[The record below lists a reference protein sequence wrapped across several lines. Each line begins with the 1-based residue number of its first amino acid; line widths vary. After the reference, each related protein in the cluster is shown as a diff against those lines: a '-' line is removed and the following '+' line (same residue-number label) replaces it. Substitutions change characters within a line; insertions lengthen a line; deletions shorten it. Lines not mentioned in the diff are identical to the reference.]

1 MADLVYTPG
10 PTGSR
15 FLRCDDELK
24 VICGPV
30 GSGKTTVCI
39 ANLLKNSIGMPI
51 YKDGLRS
58 SRMLIVRNTKQQLKD
73 TTLPSVLNL
82 LPAEIR
88 KWKEGDYTLNLRFND
103 VESSWMFRSLD
114 TPEDVQRVLS
124 LEVTYIWVEEA
135 REVPVALLSDLAGRA
150 GRYPSQANEFHYKSG
165 ILLSTN
171 PPEIDSDFYKLMEGL
186 PQEDGNDLSIIKA
199 AVFKQPSGLSPEA
212 ENLSNLRP
220 GYYDSLSIGKSR
232 NWVNVY
238 VHGMYSES
246 QYGKPVYRESFKLD
260 KHVSVEPVKF
270 DPNLP
275 IIIGQDTARKPAS
288 CFMQLGLDN
297 KIRILREA
305 TGFDM
310 GATTFVKLKIN
321 PIITNFFQTNPCIFV
336 GDPSWV
342 RQNDTDDNSWYKELK
357 NTFKRDD
364 GYNVIPAHSNDTTL
378 RINALD
384 RAFRDWP
391 NGEPSVIIDPSC
403 KMLIEGL
410 RSKFRYTRTRGSNG
424 QLRETP
430 DKNDWSHIVEAAQYG
445 VMFLTSTSYRASDY
459 HKPRPNQTLDTF
471 KTVHNPIADRYA
483 GY

>member
-1 MADLVYTPG
+1 MADLIYTPG
-10 PTGSR
+10 PTGSK
-15 FLRCDDELK
+15 FLRCDDEMK

-51 YKDGLRS
+51 YKEGLRC
-58 SRMLIVRNTKQQLKD
+58 SRNLIVRNTKQQLKD
-73 TTLPSVLNL
+73 TTLPSVLNF

-88 KWKEGDYTLNLRFND
+88 KWKESDYALKLRFND
-103 VESSWMFRSLD
+103 IESEWLFRSLD

-135 REVPVALLSDLAGRA
+135 REVPVPLLSDLAGRA
-150 GRYPSQANEFHYKSG
+150 GRFPSQANQFYYNSG

-186 PQEDGNDLSIIKA
+186 PQEDGNEDSIIKA

-212 ENLSNLRP
+212 ENIHNLRP
-220 GYYDSLSIGKSR
+220 GYYESLAVGKTR

-260 KHVSVEPVKF
+260 RHVSVAPVKF
-270 DPNLP
+270 DPALP

-288 CFMQLGLDN
+288 VFMQLGLDN
-297 KIRILREA
+297 KIRIVREA

-310 GATTFVKLKIN
+310 GATTFIKMKIN
-321 PIITNFFQTNPCIFV
+321 PIITNFFQTNACVFV
-336 GDPSWV
+336 GDPSWI
-342 RQNDTDDNSWYKELK
+342 RQNDTDDNSWYKELRK
-357 NTFKRDD
+357 TYRRED
-364 GYNVIPAHSNDTTL
+364 GYAVIPAHTNDTL
-378 RINALD
+378 VRINALD
-384 RAFRDWP
+384 KAFRDWP
-391 NGEPSVIIDPSC
+391 NGEPSIIIDPSC

-410 RSKFRYTRTRGSNG
+410 RSKFRYTKTRGSNG
-424 QLRETP
+424 QWRETP
-430 DKNDWSHIVEAAQYG
+430 DKNEWSHVVEAAQYG
-445 VMFLTSTSYRASDY
+445 VMFLTGNTYRASDY
-459 HKPRPNQTLDTF
+459 IKPSLNQVANIIKDRRYT
-471 KTVHNPIADRYA
+471 IADKYA